1 MPYHMPIRRHNGRGP
16 DLRSSND
23 KYGRNG
29 CNDGRKRQNTVF
41 GMIAMG
47 ETMLIMRKRLIP
59 GSRVEEGL
67 RLSAAMLGM
76 DYLPNVVFVDD
87 GVEILLP
94 YAIYKG
100 NLKDYLMVM
109 SDLAGI
115 YVLQESLIERGL
127 TLDDIEPS
135 IDATL
140 IDSDELGQMA
150 KKCTIITSF

>member
-1 MPYHMPIRRHNGRGP
+1 M
-16 DLRSSND
+16 
-23 KYGRNG
+23 
-29 CNDGRKRQNTVF
+29 
-41 GMIAMG
+41 MG

-76 DYLPNVVFVDD
+76 DYPPNMVFVDD

-94 YAIYKG
+94 DALYKN

-109 SDLAGI
+109 SDMVGVYALE
-115 YVLQESLIERGL
+115 ESLFQREL
-127 TLDDIEPS
+127 TLEDLEPS
-135 IDATL
+135 IEVTV
-140 IDSDELGQMA
+140 IDSDKLAEMA